1 METLGSVSITAL
13 LHRLI
18 MLCVQW
24 CLKQHDTPGVAST
37 CRLGHLPSLQKL
49 LRNSSKNTR
58 NITKAIDLTSP
69 QPPDLSLIKHAQNY
83 SEHIWS
89 SGAPNS
95 NPQKPKDQFLTD
107 QWSGW
112 ETPQDTLRYVCVHP
126 LKGQSFFV
134 GKRKTYT
141 TWARCCQSRGPS
153 CIRACYTCYQ
163 YVWKIQRE
171 EAEHISLAP
180 TRSASLSIHLSSY
193 QADFN
198 ILLAAGRLPVTNWDG

>member
-1 METLGSVSITAL
+1 METLGSVSITVL

-18 MLCVQW
+18 MLCAVMFETTWHTRSGLHLQARAPPLTAKTAQKQ
-24 CLKQHDTPGVAST
+24 LKEHKKHNQGYW
-37 CRLGHLPSLQKL
+37 
-49 LRNSSKNTR
+49 
-58 NITKAIDLTSP
+58 
-69 QPPDLSLIKHAQNY
+69 PDLSTTPRSQSDQACTELFRTHLIFWGSKQQ
-83 SEHIWS
+83 
-89 SGAPNS
+89 
-95 NPQKPKDQFLTD
+95 PQKPKDQFLTS

-141 TWARCCQSRGPS
+141 TWARCCQSCGPS